1 MNQIQLDALM
11 TIVHQLP
18 DLVKQLEI
26 ANKLKALELKGMI
39 GNGNLNYITSEDGHL
54 NYIIPEMVDSAL
66 EGKC

>member
-1 MNQIQLDALM
+1 MPQIQVDALM

-18 DLVKQLEI
+18 NLVKQLEI

-39 GNGNLNYITSEDGHL
+39 RDGHL
-54 NYIIPEMVDSAL
+54 NHITPEMVDSTL